1 MPLDVPTYSYA
12 LPEGVDP
19 PALVAF
25 LRKHFDVEAAR
36 ATAITFTVVDT
47 ADRRVRDAGG
57 DLALQGIET
66 PELVLRL
73 APGTAPLSAPATR
86 TKRWLAK
93 DLAAGPLRDHL
104 VPVIE
109 MRALL
114 PLARVRAEITA
125 VSVRNADLKTVV
137 RLRLAAHAALDTG
150 GDPAPL
156 TSRVEVSG
164 VLGYPRPL
172 ARVVA
177 ALTAEAGLVEA
188 PASMADEAIAASGGD
203 PRGIRSKVDVELSP
217 EMRTDRA
224 AIAVLRELASFVEAN
239 LPGTL
244 ADLDTEFLH
253 DLRVAVR
260 RSRSVLRELKGAFAD
275 EPLQRQR
282 DALKWIQAITS
293 DTRDLDVQL
302 LEWDELVSGVPAERH
317 AELQPARKLLARHR
331 AAALRRLKVELRGKT
346 YRDAWASYRAFLD
359 GKLGPARE
367 RPDAKRPVGDVAGER
382 IRKVYK
388 RMVEMG
394 SAIDD
399 DSPAESL
406 HELRKRGKELRYL
419 LEFFGDLW
427 PSSVAKRM
435 VKTLKGLQD
444 VLGTHQDREVQADH
458 LRGLAEELAG
468 VVGGPEA
475 LLVLGVLVE
484 RLGVEQ
490 REARAHFA
498 ESFAAF
504 AAPDQR
510 KLVSSTF
517 RGPSG

>member
-25 LRKHFDVEAAR
+25 LRKRFDVEAER
-36 ATAITFTVVDT
+36 AVPVTFTVIDT
-47 ADRRVRDAGG
+47 ADRRVRDAGA
-57 DLALQGIET
+57 DLVLEGT
-66 PELVLRL
+66 KTTELVLRL
-73 APGTAPLSAPATR
+73 APGTAPVSAEAAR
-86 TKRWLAK
+86 AKRWLVG
-93 DLAAGPLRDHL
+93 DLPPGPLRDHL
-104 VPVIE
+104 APVIE

-114 PLARVRAEITA
+114 PLARVLAE
-125 VSVRNADLKTVV
+125 VRGLHVRNADLKTVV
-137 RLRLAAHAALDTG
+137 RLRVATHAALDTG
-150 GDPAPL
+150 GDPAAL

-217 EMRTDRA
+217 ELRTDRA
-224 AIAVLRELASFVEAN
+224 AIAVLRELAGFVEAN

-260 RSRSVLRELKGAFAD
+260 RSRSVLRELKGAFAA
-275 EPLQRQR
+275 EPLQRHR
-282 DALKWIQAITS
+282 DALRWIQAITS

-302 LEWDELVSGVPAERH
+302 LEWDELVAGVPAERH

-331 AAALRRLKVELRGKT
+331 AAALRRLKVELRGRT
-346 YRDAWASYRAFLD
+346 YRAAWAGYRSFLD

-382 IRKVYK
+382 IRKVYR
-388 RMVEMG
+388 RMVELG

-399 DSPAESL
+399 DSPAE
-406 HELRKRGKELRYL
+406 
-419 LEFFGDLW
+419 
-427 PSSVAKRM
+427 
-435 VKTLKGLQD
+435 
-444 VLGTHQDREVQADH
+444 
-458 LRGLAEELAG
+458 
-468 VVGGPEA
+468 
-475 LLVLGVLVE
+475 
-484 RLGVEQ
+484 
-490 REARAHFA
+490 
-498 ESFAAF
+498 
-504 AAPDQR
+504 
-510 KLVSSTF
+510 
-517 RGPSG
+517 

>member
-1 MPLDVPTYSYA
+1 MPLDVPTFSYA
-12 LPEGVDP
+12 LPDGVDP

-25 LRKHFDVEAAR
+25 LRERFDVESER
-36 ATAITFTVVDT
+36 PTAVTFTVVDT
-47 ADRRVRDAGG
+47 ADRRVRDAGA
-57 DLALQGIET
+57 DLALEGTRIT
-66 PELVLRL
+66 ELVLHQ
-73 APGTAPLSAPATR
+73 APGTAPLTAEAGR
-86 TKRWLAK
+86 GRRWMVE
-93 DLAAGPLRDHL
+93 DLPPGPLREHL
-104 VPVIE
+104 APMVE

-114 PLARVRAEITA
+114 PLARVRAEVSA
-125 VSVRNADLKTVV
+125 VHVRNRDLKTVV
-137 RLRLAAHAALDTG
+137 RLRLATHAVLDTG
-150 GDPAPL
+150 ADPAPL

-164 VLGYPRPL
+164 VLGYPKPL
-172 ARVVA
+172 TRVVGV
-177 ALTAEAGLVEA
+177 LTAEAVLVEA

-217 EMRTDRA
+217 DMRTDRA
-224 AIAVLRELASFVEAN
+224 AIVVLEELAGFVEAN
-239 LPGTL
+239 LPGTV

-275 EPLQRQR
+275 EPLQEQR
-282 DALKWIQAITS
+282 DALKWIQGITG

-302 LEWDELVSGVPAERH
+302 LEWDELVSGVPADRR
-317 AELQPARKLLARHR
+317 AALQPARKLLVRHR
-331 AAALRRLKVELRGKT
+331 AAALRRLKAELRGRA
-346 YRDAWASYRAFLD
+346 YRDAWAGYRAFLD
-359 GKLGPARE
+359 GKQGPARD
-367 RPDAKRPVGDVAGER
+367 RPDAKRPIGDVAGER

-388 RMVEMG
+388 RMVKMG
-394 SAIDD
+394 TAIDD

-427 PSSVAKRM
+427 PSSVAKPM

-444 VLGTHQDREVQADH
+444 LLGTHQDREVQADH

-475 LLVLGVLVE
+475 LLVLGVLVD
-484 RLGVEQ
+484 RLGAQQ
-490 REARAHFA
+490 REARSHFA
-498 ESFAAF
+498 ERFAAF

-517 RGPSG
+517 RGPGG

>member
-1 MPLDVPTYSYA
+1 MPLAVPTFSFA
-12 LPEGVDP
+12 LPDGVDP
-19 PALVAF
+19 PGLVAF
-25 LRKHFDVEAAR
+25 LRERFDVVAER
-36 ATAITFTVVDT
+36 PTAVTFTVVDT
-47 ADRRVRDAGG
+47 ADRRVRDAGA
-57 DLALQGIET
+57 DLALEGT
-66 PELVLRL
+66 KAPELVLRS
-73 APGTAPLSAPATR
+73 APGTAPLSAGAVR
-86 TKRWLAK
+86 AKRWK
-93 DLAAGPLRDHL
+93 VEDLPPGPLRDHL
-104 VPVIE
+104 APVVE

-114 PLARVRAEITA
+114 PLARVRAEVSA
-125 VSVRNADLKTVV
+125 VQVRNADLKTVV
-137 RLRLAAHAALDTG
+137 RLRLATHAALDTG

-156 TSRVEVSG
+156 ASRVEVSG
-164 VLGYPRPL
+164 VLGYARPL

-217 EMRTDRA
+217 GMRTDRA
-224 AIAVLRELASFVEAN
+224 AVTVLRDLAGMVEAN

-260 RSRSVLRELKGAFAD
+260 RSRSVLRELKGAFAE
-275 EPLQRQR
+275 EPLAEQRA
-282 DALKWIQAITS
+282 ALKWIQAITG

-302 LEWDELVSGVPAERH
+302 LDWEHLVAGVPADRH
-317 AELQPARKLLARHR
+317 AALEPARRLLVRHR
-331 AAALRRLKVELRGKT
+331 AAALRKLKAELRGRA
-346 YRDAWASYRAFLD
+346 YRDVWTGYRAFLE

-367 RPDAKRPVGDVAGER
+367 RPEAKRPLGDVAGER

-388 RMVEMG
+388 KMVAMG
-394 SAIDD
+394 AAIDD
-399 DSPAESL
+399 DSPAEAL

-427 PSSVAKRM
+427 PSSVAKPM

-475 LLVLGVLVE
+475 LLVLGVLVD

-490 REARAHFA
+490 QEARSHFA

-504 AAPDQR
+504 ASPGQR
-510 KLVSSTF
+510 KLVSATF
-517 RGPSG
+517 RGPGG